1 MKEDLK
7 NTNII
12 NRKPKAI
19 KKKLMEENY
28 KGKTVTTSHMDNA
41 EKSCATNK
49 LGIY

>member
-19 KKKLMEENY
+19 KKKFDG
-28 KGKTVTTSHMDNA
+28 GK
-41 EKSCATNK
+41 
-49 LGIY
+49 LQR